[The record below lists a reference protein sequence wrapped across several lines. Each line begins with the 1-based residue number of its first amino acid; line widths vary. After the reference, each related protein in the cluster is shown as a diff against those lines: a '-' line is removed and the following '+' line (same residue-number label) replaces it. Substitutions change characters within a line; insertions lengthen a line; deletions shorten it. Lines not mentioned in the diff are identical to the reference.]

1 MILVGYYIEYLCRYF
16 RKASNLLRNNEK
28 NFFWIFKKWR
38 YCGFTSEIQISG
50 KLPREIYES
59 YLKEIDSKIDH
70 LIPEKLH
77 SSLNDFFSQNLTEP
91 EWQVKI
97 DDLTPPE
104 KNDDLMVATVRIIR
118 RTLPVLYVENFIVLA
133 WKRHFGTLQKS
144 IMSLAKFH
152 QNIIRSAT

>member
-1 MILVGYYIEYLCRYF
+1 MDLRPKSKLV
-16 RKASNLLRNNEK
+16 
-28 NFFWIFKKWR
+28 
-38 YCGFTSEIQISG
+38 G

-77 SSLNDFFSQNLTEP
+77 SFLNDFFSQNLTEP

-104 KNDDLMVATVRIIR
+104 KNDDLMVATVCII
-118 RTLPVLYVENFIVLA
+118 
-133 WKRHFGTLQKS
+133 
-144 IMSLAKFH
+144 
-152 QNIIRSAT
+152 